1 MKITDKR
8 LLIIDKD
15 GDIFSED
22 TTIGKQ
28 HQEILDDF
36 AKSKH
41 YDYSNIDYVTK
52 MGNVLFYNVDH
63 NLFATYAPESLTDEQ
78 LYQLELLDMH
88 DVSYMEVRKNLSD
101 KKYCDFT
108 FDKDVESSFLNEFI
122 QSYYERQEG
131 RRR

>member
-41 YDYSNIDYVTK
+41 YDYSNVDYITK
-52 MGNVLFYNVDH
+52 KGNVVFYNVDH
-63 NLFATYAPESLTDEQ
+63 NFFATYAPESLTDE
-78 LYQLELLDMH
+78 LLDMH
-88 DVSYMEVRKNLSD
+88 DIQYMEIRKNLSD
-101 KKYCDFT
+101 NKYCDFT
-108 FDKDVESSFLNEFI
+108 FDKDVESLFFNNFV
-122 QSYYERQEG
+122 QSYYEKKEG
-131 RRR
+131 RLK

>member
-36 AKSKH
+36 AKSRG

-52 MGNVLFYNVDH
+52 MGNVVFYNVDH
-63 NLFATYAPESLTDEQ
+63 NFFAAYAPIDITDEQ
-78 LYQLELLDMH
+78 LYQLELLDMR
-88 DVSYMEVRKNLSD
+88 DVSYMEVRKNLAD
-101 KKYCDFT
+101 NKYCDFT

-122 QSYYERQEG
+122 QSYYEKQEG

>member
-8 LLIIDKD
+8 LLIIYKD

-36 AKSKH
+36 VKSRG

-52 MGNVLFYNVDH
+52 MGNVVFYNVDH
-63 NLFATYAPESLTDEQ
+63 NFFAAYAPNDITDEQ
-78 LYQLELLDMH
+78 LYQLELLDMR

-101 KKYCDFT
+101 NKYCDFT

-122 QSYYERQEG
+122 QSYYEKQEG

>member
-15 GDIFSED
+15 GDVFSED

-36 AKSKH
+36 SKSRG

-52 MGNVLFYNVDH
+52 KGNIVFYNVNH
-63 NLFATYAPESLTDEQ
+63 NFFAAYAPNDITDEQ
-78 LYQLELLDMH
+78 LYKLELLDMH
-88 DVSYMEVRKNLSD
+88 DVSYMEVRKSLPNN
-101 KKYCDFT
+101 KYCDFT
-108 FDKDVESSFLNEFI
+108 FDGNVESSFFDEFV
-122 QSYYERQEG
+122 QSYYKKQEG

>member
-52 MGNVLFYNVDH
+52 MGNVVFYNVNH
-63 NLFATYAPESLTDEQ
+63 NYFATYMPEKLTDEQ
-78 LYQLELLDMH
+78 LYQLELLDMS
-88 DVSYMEVRKNLSD
+88 DIKDMEVRKFLPNNEHN
-101 KKYCDFT
+101 DFSLEGNIS
-108 FDKDVESSFLNEFI
+108 KDFSEKII
-122 QSYYERQEG
+122 QSYYGSKKASR
-131 RRR
+131 

>member
-15 GDIFSED
+15 GDVFSED

-36 AKSKH
+36 SKSRG

-52 MGNVLFYNVDH
+52 KGNIVFYNVNH
-63 NLFATYAPESLTDEQ
+63 NFFAAYAPNDITDEQ
-78 LYQLELLDMH
+78 LYKLELLDMH
-88 DVSYMEVRKNLSD
+88 DVSYMEVSKSLPNN
-101 KKYCDFT
+101 KYCDFT
-108 FDKDVESSFLNEFI
+108 FDGNVESSFFDEFV
-122 QSYYERQEG
+122 QSYYKKQEG